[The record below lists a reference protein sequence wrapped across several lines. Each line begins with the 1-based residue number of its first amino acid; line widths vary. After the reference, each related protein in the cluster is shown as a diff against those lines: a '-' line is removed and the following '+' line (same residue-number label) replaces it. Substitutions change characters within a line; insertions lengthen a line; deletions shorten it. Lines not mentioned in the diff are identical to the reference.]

1 MQFDSLAYVLLLLV
15 TLVGFYGLRSRGR
28 LVVITLASLVFYGTW
43 SVKFL
48 GLIVVSSVVDYV
60 CGLLMGGRAGAE
72 ARPRKA
78 ILMTSV
84 VINLGIL
91 GYFKYANFFIDN
103 AKALLG
109 GLVPDTV
116 LEVVLPPGI
125 SFYTFQTMSYT
136 IDVYRG
142 QIQPTRSF
150 ARFFVYVSFFPQ
162 LVAGP
167 IERAARLMPQLEEAL
182 RVRFHPA
189 NLVAGARLIVWG
201 LFKKMVIADACAGL
215 VEPVYAAPASFDGW
229 AALVATYAFTLQIYC
244 DFSAYSDIARGSARL
259 LGVELMLNF
268 DQPYLARNVQDFWRR
283 WHISLSEWFRDYVY
297 LPLGGSRR
305 GRTRTLV
312 NLTATMFLSGL
323 WHGAA
328 WNFVVWGLF
337 HGLLLLLHALWVG
350 RARTRALGQRLGG
363 VGTAISWF
371 VTFQLVVVGWVLF
384 RVDSLADA
392 RIILRAMVTAPL
404 SGTLPSTPQ
413 LWFFAAVG
421 VFLAASALERRL
433 RWRDRIDADPAAS
446 LMLYGAALLAA
457 LVFGAAGGPQ
467 FIYFQF

>member
-1 MQFDSLAYVLLLLV
+1 VQFDSLAYLLLLLA
-15 TLVGFYGLRSRGR
+15 TLVGFYGLRARGR
-28 LVVITLASLVFYGTW
+28 LLVITIASLVFYGTW

-60 CGLLMGGRAGAE
+60 CGLLMDVRGTD
-72 ARPRKA
+72 ARRRKA
-78 ILMTSV
+78 ILLTSV
-84 VINLGIL
+84 VVNLGIL

-109 GLVPDTV
+109 DLVPGGV
-116 LEVVLPPGI
+116 IEVVLPPGI

-142 QIQPTRSF
+142 QIRPTRSF

-167 IERAARLMPQLEEAL
+167 IERAARLMPQLEQAL
-182 RVRFHPA
+182 RVRFHAA
-189 NLVAGARLIVWG
+189 NLVAGTRLIVWG
-201 LFKKMVIADACAGL
+201 MFKKVVIADACASL
-215 VEPVYAAPASFDGW
+215 VEPVYAAPAAYDGW

-268 DQPYLARNVQDFWRR
+268 DQPYLARNVQEFWRR

-305 GRTRTLV
+305 GRARTLV

-337 HGLLLLLHALWVG
+337 HGVLLLLHALWAG
-350 RARTRALGQRLGG
+350 RERTRALGRRLGIAG
-363 VGTAISWF
+363 AGLSWL

-384 RVDSLADA
+384 RVDALADA
-392 RIILRAMVTAPL
+392 GTILGAMAAAPF
-404 SGTLPSTPQ
+404 SGTLPSGPQ

-421 VFLAASALERRL
+421 VFLAASALTRKL
-433 RWRDRIDADPAAS
+433 RWRERIDADPAAA
-446 LMLYGAALLAA
+446 LLFYGAALLAT
-457 LVFGAAGGPQ
+457 LTLGAEGGPQ

>member
-1 MQFDSLAYVLLLLV
+1 VQFDSLAYLLLLLV
-15 TLVGFYGLRSRGR
+15 TLIGFYGLRARGR
-28 LVVITLASLVFYGTW
+28 LVVVTIASLVFYGTW

-48 GLIVVSSVVDYV
+48 GLIVISSIVDYV
-60 CGLLMGGRAGAE
+60 CALLMSGPGVSAKR
-72 ARPRKA
+72 RKA
-78 ILMTSV
+78 ILMVSV

-91 GYFKYANFFIDN
+91 GYFKYANFFIEN
-103 AKALLG
+103 AKAVLG

-116 LEVVLPPGI
+116 IEVALPPGI

-142 QIQPTRSF
+142 QLRPTRSF
-150 ARFFVYVSFFPQ
+150 ARFFVYVSYFPQ

-167 IERAARLMPQLEEAL
+167 IERAARLMPQLEEML
-182 RVRFHPA
+182 RVRFHAA

-201 LFKKMVIADACAGL
+201 LFKKVVIADACAGL
-215 VEPVYAAPASFDGW
+215 VEPVYAAPGSYDGW

-259 LGVELMLNF
+259 VGVELMLNF
-268 DQPYLARNVQDFWRR
+268 DQPYLARNVQEFWRR

-305 GRTRTLV
+305 GRSRTLL

-337 HGLLLLLHALWVG
+337 HGALLIAHSLWVG
-350 RARTRALGQRLGG
+350 RERTRVAWARLGALGTGL
-363 VGTAISWF
+363 SWF

-384 RVDSLADA
+384 RVDALADA
-392 RIILRAMVTAPL
+392 GTILRAMLSAPF
-404 SGTLPSTPQ
+404 SGTLPNVAQ
-413 LWFFAAVG
+413 LWFFAGLG

-433 RWRDRIDADPAAS
+433 RWRERIDADPAAS
-446 LMLYGAALLAA
+446 LMLYGAALLAT
-457 LVFGAAGGPQ
+457 LVLGAAGGPQ

>member
-1 MQFDSLAYVLLLLV
+1 VQFDSLAYLLLLLA
-15 TLVGFYGLRSRGR
+15 TLVGFYGLRARGR
-28 LVVITLASLVFYGTW
+28 LLVITIASLVFYGTW

-60 CGLLMGGRAGAE
+60 CGLLMDVRGTD
-72 ARPRKA
+72 ARRRKA
-78 ILMTSV
+78 ILLTSV
-84 VINLGIL
+84 VVNLGIL

-109 GLVPDTV
+109 DLVPGGV
-116 LEVVLPPGI
+116 IEVVLPPGI

-142 QIQPTRSF
+142 QIRPTRSF

-167 IERAARLMPQLEEAL
+167 IERAARLMPQLEQAL
-182 RVRFHPA
+182 RVRFHAA
-189 NLVAGARLIVWG
+189 NLVAGTRLIVWG
-201 LFKKMVIADACAGL
+201 MFKKVVIADACASL
-215 VEPVYAAPASFDGW
+215 VEPVYAAPAAYDGW

-268 DQPYLARNVQDFWRR
+268 DQPYLARNVQEFWRR

-305 GRTRTLV
+305 GRARTLV

-337 HGLLLLLHALWVG
+337 HGVLLLLHALWAG
-350 RARTRALGQRLGG
+350 RERTRALGRRLGIAG
-363 VGTAISWF
+363 AGLSWL

-384 RVDSLADA
+384 RVDALADA
-392 RIILRAMVTAPL
+392 GTILGAMAAVPF
-404 SGTLPSTPQ
+404 SGTLPSGPQ

-421 VFLAASALERRL
+421 VFLAASALTRKL
-433 RWRDRIDADPAAS
+433 RWRERIDADPAAA
-446 LMLYGAALLAA
+446 LLFYGAALLAT
-457 LVFGAAGGPQ
+457 LTLGAEGGPQ

>member
-1 MQFDSLAYVLLLLV
+1 VQFDSLAYLLLLLV
-15 TLVGFYGLRSRGR
+15 TLVGFYGLRARGR

-48 GLIVVSSVVDYV
+48 GLIVLSSVVDYV
-60 CGLLMGGRAGAE
+60 CALLMSGPFAEGR
-72 ARPRKA
+72 RRKA
-78 ILMTSV
+78 ILLTSV

-116 LEVVLPPGI
+116 IEVVLPPGI

-167 IERAARLMPQLEEAL
+167 IERAARLLPQLEEAL
-182 RVRFHPA
+182 RVRFHAA
-189 NLVAGARLIVWG
+189 NLVAGVRLILWG
-201 LFKKMVIADACAGL
+201 MFKKVVIADACAGL
-215 VEPVYAAPASFDGW
+215 VEPVYAAPAAYDGW

-259 LGVELMLNF
+259 MGVELMLNF
-268 DQPYLARNVQDFWRR
+268 DQPYLARNVQEFWRR

-312 NLTATMFLSGL
+312 NLTITMFLSGL

-337 HGLLLLLHALWVG
+337 HGVLLLLHALWVG
-350 RARTRALGQRLGG
+350 RERTRAWAHRTGVLGTGL
-363 VGTAISWF
+363 SWF
-371 VTFQLVVVGWVLF
+371 ITFQLVVVGWVLF
-384 RVDSLADA
+384 RADTLADA
-392 RIILRAMVTAPL
+392 GTILEAMAAAPL
-404 SGTLPSTPQ
+404 SGTLPSVAQ

-421 VFLAASALERRL
+421 VFLAASALARGL
-433 RWRDRIDADPAAS
+433 RWRERIDAEPAAA
-446 LMLYGAALLAA
+446 LMFYGAVLLAT
-457 LVFGAAGGPQ
+457 LVLGAEGGPQ